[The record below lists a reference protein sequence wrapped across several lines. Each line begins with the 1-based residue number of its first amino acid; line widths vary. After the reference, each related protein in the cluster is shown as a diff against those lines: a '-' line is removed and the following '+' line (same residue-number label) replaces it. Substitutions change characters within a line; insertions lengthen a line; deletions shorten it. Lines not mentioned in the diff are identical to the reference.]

1 MDSKKYLMFPGEIY
15 SEKIRPILC
24 HEHSWSSK
32 RLFTLKIGWK
42 IYSYYVN
49 YFVPPIMKNFPWI
62 PTYYITYRF
71 LEFLYKVYNNQHLWD
86 SHARVK
92 NTHPIMYICG
102 FINHFLIWNEWTR
115 FFSLKG
121 TVGVLS
127 LKKAGIC
134 YLLYIVVTYIL
145 KLHSLIQQLQN

>member
-1 MDSKKYLMFPGEIY
+1 MAIDIFMKFKKTGYVEDWMKSIF
-15 SEKIRPILC
+15 ILC
-24 HEHSWSSK
+24 KLLSPANNEKLSM
-32 RLFTLKIGWK
+32 
-42 IYSYYVN
+42 N
-49 YFVPPIMKNFPWI
+49 
-62 PTYYITYRF
+62 TYYITYRF
-71 LEFLYKVYNNQHLWD
+71 LEFLYKVYNNQHLGD

-127 LKKAGIC
+127 LKKAGIGM
-134 YLLYIVVTYIL
+134 LLTIYCSYI
-145 KLHSLIQQLQN
+145 HSKIT

>member
-1 MDSKKYLMFPGEIY
+1 MDSKKYLMFPGGIY

-24 HEHSWSSK
+24 HGHWHSWSSK

-42 IYSYYVN
+42 IYLFILCKLLSPAN
-49 YFVPPIMKNFPWI
+49 NEKLSMN
-62 PTYYITYRF
+62 TYYITYRF

-115 FFSLKG
+115 FFFSQRDRGSPFFEKG
-121 TVGVLS
+121 R
-127 LKKAGIC
+127 
-134 YLLYIVVTYIL
+134 YRYVTYYIL
-145 KLHSLIQQLQN
+145 